1 MNKTQIQVLDEAIE
15 VFGKEQQQLK
25 AIEEAGEYI
34 QAQAKYLNY
43 PSEKNHENLI
53 EEIADLE
60 IMLYQV
66 KRIYKIESKVQA
78 IAASK
83 ILRLNERLRL
93 MEF

>member
-1 MNKTQIQVLDEAIE
+1 MNKTQIQVLEEAIE
-15 VFGKEQQQLK
+15 VFGKEKQQLK
-25 AIEEAGEYI
+25 AIEEAGEFV